1 MPNSCYNQSHMNT
14 ATHQVN
20 PEQSALPQE
29 ALAALLEGIPPTKLL
44 RLLKKSE
51 SVCQSVFHGFKVQP
65 SSLRVPIVQ
74 RRLRERLEK
83 DEEFLVEVVA
93 LWDKENPEVRRAV
106 QQRSVS
112 ALRQDLTQL
121 AERWGGGAVAI
132 ALAADERASVRELLE
147 SKAKVLEQFA
157 RAPVKDEAVTE
168 RSPADAPDDAEP
180 SAAMRSLRAEV
191 ERWQQKHAALRQQH
205 ETTVRSLERLK
216 AEHRHVAQQVT
227 ALQRQLQALQAT
239 CAALEKQADR
249 AARQKQKTER
259 ENQELQTESKRLK
272 KQVRQLTL
280 ALEEARRMA
289 QPAVVEQELWRKV
302 SEEEE
307 KDDIASLPAPPPVR
321 PPAPP
326 QPSATTLRWNIN
338 GDRYS
343 LSIAQLTRA
352 IDTNQE
358 EVVFKVAES
367 LKRLRRA
374 DGAQFAAVVQRLKKI
389 GRYYAC
395 VLTQSTMRVIVDGS
409 NVAHAEK
416 NRRGQAQLR
425 NILAVRDALRALDF
439 FPILIYADASLP
451 YQIDQR
457 EELMRLAERGE
468 IRLVPSGTSADDII
482 AREAKE
488 WGCYV
493 VTNDRKLTHNLDP
506 TWELQTI
513 GFKIVDGQVMLE
525 DF

>member
-1 MPNSCYNQSHMNT
+1 MCYNQSDMNT
-14 ATHQVN
+14 TTHRVN
-20 PEQSALPQE
+20 PDQSALPQE
-29 ALAALLEGIPPTKLL
+29 ALAALLESIPQAKLL

-51 SVCQSVFHGFKVQP
+51 PICQHVFHGFKVQP
-65 SSLRVPIVQ
+65 SSLRAPIVR

-93 LWDKENPEVRRAV
+93 LWDKENPEVRREV
-106 QQRSVS
+106 RQRSLS
-112 ALRQDLTQL
+112 ALRQDLPQL

-147 SKAKVLEQFA
+147 SKAKVLEKFS
-157 RAPVKDEAVTE
+157 RAAVKDKAVAE
-168 RSPADAPDDAEP
+168 LPPSVFSDDEEP
-180 SAAMRSLRAEV
+180 SAEMQSLREEV

-205 ETTVRSLERLK
+205 EGTVRSLEQAK
-216 AEHRHVAQQVT
+216 AEHRKVAQQTT
-227 ALQRQLQALQAT
+227 ALQRQLQESQAT
-239 CAALEKQADR
+239 RATLEKQADR

-259 ENQELQTESKRLK
+259 ENQELQIENKRLK

-280 ALEEARRMA
+280 ALEEARRAA
-289 QPAVVEQELWRKV
+289 QQAVVEREQSRKAG
-302 SEEEE
+302 EE
-307 KDDIASLPAPPPVR
+307 KEKRSDVTPSPTLPLSR
-321 PPAPP
+321 SPAPP
-326 QPSATTLRWNIN
+326 QPSATALRWNIN

-343 LSIAQLTRA
+343 VSIAQATQSV
-352 IDTNQE
+352 DTNQE
-358 EVVFKVAES
+358 EAVFKMAES
-367 LKRLRRA
+367 LKRLRRV
-374 DGAQFAAVVQRLKKI
+374 DGGQFTAVVQRLREV
-389 GRYYAC
+389 GRYYAH

-425 NILAVRDALRALDF
+425 NILAVRDELRALDF

-457 EELMRLAERGE
+457 EELMRLANRGE
-468 IRLVPSGTSADDII
+468 IRFVPSGTSADDVI

-488 WGCYV
+488 LGCYV

-506 TWELQTI
+506 TWELQI
-513 GFKIVDGQVMLE
+513 VGFKIVEGQVTLE

>member
-1 MPNSCYNQSHMNT
+1 MNT
-14 ATHQVN
+14 ATHRVN
-20 PEQSALPQE
+20 QDQSALPQE
-29 ALAALLEGIPPTKLL
+29 ALAALLESVPQAKLL

-51 SVCQSVFHGFKVQP
+51 SVCQHVFHGFKVQP
-65 SSLRVPIVQ
+65 SSLRVPIVR

-83 DEEFLVEVVA
+83 DEEFLVDVVA

-106 QQRSVS
+106 QQRSVT

-147 SKAKVLEQFA
+147 SKAKVLEKFS
-157 RAPVKDEAVTE
+157 RAAVEAVAQSDRLRYE
-168 RSPADAPDDAEP
+168 EEP
-180 SAAMRSLRAEV
+180 SAEMQSLREEI

-205 ETTVRSLERLK
+205 EETVRLLEQVK
-216 AEHRHVAQQVT
+216 TEHRKAAQQTT
-227 ALQRQLQALQAT
+227 ALQRQLLELQAT
-239 CAALEKQADR
+239 CATLEKQADR

-259 ENQELQTESKRLK
+259 ENQELQTENKRLK

-280 ALEEARRMA
+280 ALEEARRAA
-289 QPAVVEQELWRKV
+289 QQASVERERESRIGGEKEKRSDAPA
-302 SEEEE
+302 S
-307 KDDIASLPAPPPVR
+307 PPL
-321 PPAPP
+321 PPARSPAAP
-326 QPSATTLRWNIN
+326 QPSATALRWNIN

-343 LSIAQLTRA
+343 MSLAQLMQA
-352 IDTNQE
+352 VDTNQE
-358 EVVFKVAES
+358 EIVFKVAES
-367 LKRLRRA
+367 LRRLRCA
-374 DGAQFAAVVQRLKKI
+374 DGGQFAAVVQRLKEI
-389 GRYYAC
+389 GRYYAH

-425 NILAVRDALRALDF
+425 NILAVRDELRALDF

-457 EELMRLAERGE
+457 EELMRLANRGE
-468 IRLVPSGTSADDII
+468 IRFVPSGTSADDVI

-488 WGCYV
+488 LGCYV

-506 TWELQTI
+506 TWELQI
-513 GFKIVDGQVMLE
+513 VGFKIIDGQVMLE